1 MSLPLPR
8 IISFKHC
15 LTAQICMHSSG
26 SFSMHN
32 FDAVLTI
39 GAHVP
44 TFGDIDQPQGPCRAP
59 TPLEATQKHPIL
71 YPKL

>member
-1 MSLPLPR
+1 
-8 IISFKHC
+8 HC
-15 LTAQICMHSSG
+15 SAAQICMHSSG

-44 TFGDIDQPQGPCRAP
+44 TFGNIDQPQGPCRAP
-59 TPLEATQKHPIL
+59 TPLEATQETSHSVPRTL
-71 YPKL
+71 TGGSGL